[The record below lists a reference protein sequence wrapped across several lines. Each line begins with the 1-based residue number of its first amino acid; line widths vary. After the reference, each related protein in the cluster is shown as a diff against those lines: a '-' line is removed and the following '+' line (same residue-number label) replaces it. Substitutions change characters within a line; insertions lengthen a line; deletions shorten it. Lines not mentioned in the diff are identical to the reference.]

1 MVLLAVNTYQA
12 YFQMYPT
19 SDKPR
24 HVFEYGQSAD
34 AAVLNERQP
43 APDHTVIFLGAQSGI
58 AVHYLAP
65 QYDAATWMEDFSQL
79 LPIPRSGPA
88 TYVFAEPSLPTNG
101 DLPAVAQRYFPDAAI
116 AGKAS
121 FLNGDQAGRVFD
133 VSADQIAGFQ
143 GRQRRLDSNFG
154 DKVRLDSVS
163 EAAATA
169 GVKAGQ
175 DVRLGLTWSVTAAS
189 ADNYAAFIHV
199 VDAAGKVVAQD
210 DRQGLPT
217 NGWQPGMRF
226 LSLHELHVPADAAPG
241 PYRVLA
247 GLDRRTASQ
256 PSRSLGELGVQV
268 EVLVLDV
275 QA

>member
-1 MVLLAVNTYQA
+1 MSGVAIATTMSISVASAATQA
-12 YFQMYPT
+12 AFEGGSAGGSFFTQT
-19 SDKPR
+19 S
-24 HVFEYGQSAD
+24 
-34 AAVLNERQP
+34 
-43 APDHTVIFLGAQSGI
+43 TVTIQGGLGTQTFTAQSG
-58 AVHYLAP
+58 
-65 QYDAATWMEDFSQL
+65 E
-79 LPIPRSGPA
+79 
-88 TYVFAEPSLPTNG
+88 SLET
-101 DLPAVAQRYFPDAAI
+101 F
-116 AGKAS
+116 
-121 FLNGDQAGRVFD
+121 F
-133 VSADQIAGFQ
+133 
-143 GRQRRLDSNFG
+143 
-154 DKVRLDSVS
+154 
-163 EAAATA
+163 
-169 GVKAGQ
+169 
-175 DVRLGLTWSVTAAS
+175 
-189 ADNYAAFIHV
+189 HV